1 MEIFPIKK
9 KGNIKTKLTKKRNNI
24 YKKNISKNNK
34 KIYIIEDENYNFQNN
49 FKLKGIKT
57 NKDNRKNKYK
67 NNIVNYK
74 IRNNKPD
81 KEKMKKEKNDRKVN
95 NLKYLNKD
103 STNNKKKSLDN
114 KSKNLK
120 IKRYDDLSYAKR
132 HKSIKE
138 FKKKYYFLSKNDK
151 EIFINNNVLIER
163 TLPQM
168 FVLNDYGMINDDDY
182 EFYKKLVGSSPVKNK
197 RIIKIKC

>member
-9 KGNIKTKLTKKRNNI
+9 KGNIKTKLTKRKNNI

-34 KIYIIEDENYNFQNN
+34 RIYIIEEENYNFQNN

-57 NKDNRKNKYK
+57 NKDNLKNKYK

-81 KEKMKKEKNDRKVN
+81 KEKMKKENNDRKVN

-103 STNNKKKSLDN
+103 STYNKKKSLDN

-132 HKSIKE
+132 HKYIKE
-138 FKKKYYFLSKNDK
+138 LKKKYYFLSKKDK
-151 EIFINNNVLIER
+151 ELFINNNVLIER

-182 EFYKKLVGSSPVKNK
+182 ELYKKLIGSSPDKNK